1 MWFLN
6 GKMSINSPPCV
17 LDFGAF
23 TWISQ
28 DLPLYFKSFHRRLVA
43 ESIFVI
49 VPFSSS
55 PILKEPKKAMQLTV
69 HLVDLVDVPMR
80 LGCVG
85 GDGSLCRV
93 WVVSKQCGDQ
103 AG

>member
-1 MWFLN
+1 MVYERENVNKF
-6 GKMSINSPPCV
+6 PPCV

-69 HLVDLVDVPMR
+69 QNNCLLSFVQFVIAISFPSIFRRESVITFLLRV
-80 LGCVG
+80 LQ
-85 GDGSLCRV
+85 GS
-93 WVVSKQCGDQ
+93 
-103 AG
+103 